1 MSLDALVQ
9 RFAEPGVAF
18 VHRPDRPSACAY
30 RLLGSAST
38 YSRPVLGAS
47 ALYDGRT
54 PSRKSGGGRTC
65 RKLRRALPGPVV
77 GDACDNRPVRP
88 RHLLVLLVPLAAFV
102 AGCGGGDKTYSAEKS
117 RACLLAKGHAVS
129 GPPASDLVA
138 SAAEG
143 GSFTVR
149 FGRNFATVSFGTD
162 RDGAE
167 RIVRAYQRF
176 RGKNIGLLD
185 VLSARGNAVTLW
197 AMHPEDSDVKVI
209 EGCLV

>member
-1 MSLDALVQ
+1 VLKK

-38 YSRPVLGAS
+38 YSHPVLGAS
-47 ALYDGRT
+47 ALYDGRAS
-54 PSRKSGGGRTC
+54 PRKRIGGGTSRN
-65 RKLRRALPGPVV
+65 LRRAPPGPVV
-77 GDACDNRPVRP
+77 GGACDNRRVRP

-102 AGCGGGDKTYSAEKS
+102 AGCGGAKTYSAEKS
-117 RACLLAKGHAVS
+117 RACLLAKGRVVK

-143 GSFTVR
+143 GSFTVP
-149 FGRNFATVSFGTD
+149 FGRNFATVSFGAD
-162 RDGAE
+162 REGAR
-167 RIVRAYQRF
+167 RIVQAYQHF
-176 RGKNIGLLD
+176 AGKNIGLLD
-185 VLSARGNAVTLW
+185 VLSAKGNAVVLW
-197 AMHPEDSDVKVI
+197 AGHPDDAAVRVI

>member
-1 MSLDALVQ
+1 
-9 RFAEPGVAF
+9 
-18 VHRPDRPSACAY
+18 VH
-30 RLLGSAST
+30 
-38 YSRPVLGAS
+38 
-47 ALYDGRT
+47 
-54 PSRKSGGGRTC
+54 
-65 RKLRRALPGPVV
+65 
-77 GDACDNRPVRP
+77 P
-88 RHLLVLLVPLAAFV
+88 RHLLLLLVPLVAFL
-102 AGCGGGDKTYSAEKS
+102 AGCGGGTKTYSADKS
-117 RACLLAKGHAVS
+117 RACLLAKGHVVS

-143 GSFTVR
+143 GSYTVR

-185 VLSARGNAVTLW
+185 VLSAKGNAVMLW
-197 AMHPEDSDVKVI
+197 AIHPEDADIKVI

>member
-1 MSLDALVQ
+1 M
-9 RFAEPGVAF
+9 
-18 VHRPDRPSACAY
+18 
-30 RLLGSAST
+30 
-38 YSRPVLGAS
+38 
-47 ALYDGRT
+47 
-54 PSRKSGGGRTC
+54 
-65 RKLRRALPGPVV
+65 
-77 GDACDNRPVRP
+77 
-88 RHLLVLLVPLAAFV
+88 LVPLVAIL
-102 AGCGGGDKTYSAEKS
+102 AGCGGTTTYSAEKS
-117 RACLLAKGHAVS
+117 RACLLAKGRVVT

-143 GSFTVR
+143 GSFTVP

-185 VLSARGNAVTLW
+185 VLSAKGNAVMLW
-197 AMHPEDSDVKVI
+197 AGHPDDAARSLI

>member
-1 MSLDALVQ
+1 MYDAETQ
-9 RFAEPGVAF
+9 
-18 VHRPDRPSACAY
+18 DRK
-30 RLLGSAST
+30 GSS
-38 YSRPVLGAS
+38 
-47 ALYDGRT
+47 GRT
-54 PSRKSGGGRTC
+54 S
-65 RKLRRALPGPVV
+65 RKLRRAPSRAGVD
-77 GDACDNRPVRP
+77 GACDNRRVRP
-88 RHLLVLLVPLAAFV
+88 RHLLLLLVPVVAIL
-102 AGCGGGDKTYSAEKS
+102 AGCGGTTTYSAEKS
-117 RACLLAKGHAVS
+117 RACLLAKGRVVT

-143 GSFTVR
+143 GSFTVP

-185 VLSARGNAVTLW
+185 VLSAKGNAVMLW
-197 AMHPEDSDVKVI
+197 AGHPDDAARSLI